1 MLLRLGLRAASWPPS
16 PRLGFAIHTKKTI
29 AAHYDAPMT
38 PQRRA
43 CPVADKK
50 HDQHGNEYTDA
61 PFRRAADGDRKPCKA
76 ENGGNDGC
84 NRASSTHFA
93 AGSTRSASSRMTW
106 RSVSRARDSSCSWN
120 PVHERVANPRM
131 RMTLSRSDRI
141 LSARPAVLA
150 IAANVAG
157 GESPTLGSMAPDA
170 FNEFIRTFSYI
181 RMFRDTGAHSLLMPF
196 FASGA
201 R

>member
-61 PFRRAADGDRKPCKA
+61 PFRRAADGDIKPCKA
-76 ENGGNDGC
+76 ENGGDDGC

-93 AGSTRSASSRMTW
+93 AGSTRSASSKMTW

-131 RMTLSRSDRI
+131 RITLSRSDRI

-150 IAANVAG
+150 MWRAVSRRRWAPWRPTHLTSSFVR
-157 GESPTLGSMAPDA
+157 SRTLGCFEIQA
-170 FNEFIRTFSYI
+170 RTLS
-181 RMFRDTGAHSLLMPF
+181 
-196 FASGA
+196 
-201 R
+201 